1 MNVSK
6 NELRKETVQTLR
18 RVNDQIAKLDLK
30 HAHDGGP
37 PVELLAPLL
46 LAKSQ
51 CLNTIT
57 LLNT

>member
-6 NELRKETVQTLR
+6 NELRKETVQTLK
-18 RVNDQIAKLDLK
+18 RVNDQLSKLELSRGSE
-30 HAHDGGP
+30 A
-37 PVELLAPLL
+37 PVEAMATLL
-46 LAKSQ
+46 LAKAQ

>member
-6 NELRKETVQTLR
+6 NELRKETVQTLK
-18 RVNDQIAKLDLK
+18 RVNDQISKLELLRGSE
-30 HAHDGGP
+30 A
-37 PVELLAPLL
+37 PVEVMAPLL
-46 LAKSQ
+46 LAKAQ